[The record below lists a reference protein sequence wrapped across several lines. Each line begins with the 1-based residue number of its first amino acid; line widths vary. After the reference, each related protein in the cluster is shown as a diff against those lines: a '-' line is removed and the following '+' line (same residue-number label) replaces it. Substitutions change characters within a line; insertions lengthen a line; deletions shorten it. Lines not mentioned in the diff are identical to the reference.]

1 MFPSCKRVFIRDDSR
16 FMDQALH
23 RDKLVHVFQALTLLD
38 RLESIDFHMDAAFD
52 SRTAKYQYQPEMVE
66 RAIQLF
72 ITSSHVPELQ
82 TFRLLFTLVS
92 FTTEGKLVRDENH
105 NSTQVEAFQHVYPL
119 LRKCSVSR
127 PTVGFEIHICP
138 HQDRPEN
145 DVDLAN
151 GQHKCLKLQ
160 GDVPTILL
168 SGSYDGK
175 EVDAIHQ
182 FVRQQHSLLR

>member
-1 MFPSCKRVFIRDDSR
+1 MIASCKRVFIREDDR
-16 FMDQALH
+16 FVDQAL
-23 RDKLVHVFQALTLLD
+23 RQDKLVHVFQALTLLD
-38 RLESIDFHMDAAFD
+38 RLGSIDFHMDAAFD
-52 SRTAKYQYQPEMVE
+52 SNTVKYQPDMVE
-66 RAIQLF
+66 RAFQLF
-72 ITSSHVPELQ
+72 ITSSHPELQ
-82 TFRLLFTLVS
+82 IFRLLFTLVS
-92 FTTEGKLVRDENH
+92 FTDEGKLVRDENH
-105 NSTQVEAFQHVYPL
+105 NSMQVEAFQHVYPL
-119 LRKCSVSR
+119 LRKCSLSR
-127 PTVGFEIHICP
+127 PAVVFEIHICP

-182 FVRQQHSLLR
+182 FVRQQHSLLG